1 MDPTCMVLTIVP
13 SVWYVLVNVM
23 VVVVVAMTV
32 RDLFYRRLATVM
44 DT

>member
-13 SVWYVLVNVM
+13 SVWYINVM